1 MTPLAP
7 WSGRRLLSI
16 VVTHTYLQQI
26 VVVAASAVILP
37 LYYLSLEFPKLVVN
51 VALKF
56 EPPHFPHSID
66 AFGIHFGTVDQL
78 TLLGLYCAG
87 FLLVQLAHGL
97 MKMFV
102 NVYQSLIG
110 ERMLMRM
117 RRALCRIVDERA
129 AQGAKPPSEGAT
141 ISVITAE
148 LEPLSGFIGA
158 AVATPLMEA
167 GLLVTAFIF
176 IFVQNALIGTILLAV
191 YPLQLLVVPRLQAR
205 QTRLEALRVAE
216 IRRLGTLVSGLSRG
230 VRRSAVLHQAD
241 RLTERVYRTRR
252 AFYLTKFAVNF
263 LINFFGHLVPFA
275 LYLAGGILVVNGE
288 LSLGSLVAVVAAH
301 KDLTPPW
308 KELLHFWQT
317 YQSAE
322 TKFAQTLSGVGGDP
336 DRFVSGLRTPVPVA
350 EVAR

>member
-7 WSGRRLLSI
+7 WSGRRLLSL
-16 VVTHTYLQQI
+16 VVTHTYPQQI

-51 VALKF
+51 VALRF
-56 EPPHFPHSID
+56 EPPHFPHSIE
-66 AFGIHFGTVDQL
+66 ALGIRFGTVDQL
-78 TLLGLYCAG
+78 TLLGLYCLG
-87 FLLVQLAHGL
+87 LLMVQLAHGL

-102 NVYQSLIG
+102 NVYQSLIS

-129 AQGAKPPSEGAT
+129 AQGAKPLRDGAT

-191 YPLQLLVVPRLQAR
+191 YPLQLLFVPRLQAR

-216 IRRLGTLVSGLSRG
+216 IRRLGTLVAQLARDTS
-230 VRRSAVLHQAD
+230 RSAILQQAD
-241 RLTERVYRTRR
+241 RLTARVYRTRR
-252 AFYLTKFAVNF
+252 AFYLTKFGVNF
-263 LINFFGHLVPFA
+263 LINLFGHLVPFA

-288 LSLGSLVAVVAAH
+288 LSLGALVAVVAAQ

-322 TKFAQTLSGVGGDP
+322 TKFAQMLSGIGGNADG
-336 DRFVSGLRTPVPVA
+336 FVSALRTSVPVA
-350 EVAR
+350 R